1 MNNLK
6 KVSKLLADKIEPEI
20 KIAINDTCP
29 MNIVLSLLRDF
40 FKTHS
45 NTQLKLFFEGVN
57 GAYEKLMAGEVDLAI
72 TPVRIPTAEIETL
85 SLGDYSLVPVCE
97 KNFLE
102 PGTKLTERGLKN
114 YTQIIIRDTGTAMKS
129 QNFGVVKGI
138 SSSITV
144 NDTSTKKQIIESGLG
159 WGRLPSFM
167 VKKELEKGLS

>member
-40 FKTHS
+40 LRLIF

-97 KNFLE
+97 KNF
-102 PGTKLTERGLKN
+102 
-114 YTQIIIRDTGTAMKS
+114 
-129 QNFGVVKGI
+129 
-138 SSSITV
+138 
-144 NDTSTKKQIIESGLG
+144 
-159 WGRLPSFM
+159 
-167 VKKELEKGLS
+167 